1 MNITI
6 DANAAYF
13 DWPDWIQFHS
23 TFYGWDQERELKMLL
38 AWSNY
43 FASEGYGPEELL
55 AASKDLTGVKIF
67 KREETI
73 HELEKAL
80 RIRRENYRRTI
91 KPEMAD
97 CSMCR
102 GTGLVL
108 VPFLAHV
115 KNGIWSSKSKCWVSC
130 ICINSL
136 PFKST
141 ASGEGKKSIMTLE
154 IYELRNPDWM
164 RQMSACEESERNLAK
179 TLNDLSPNGNKP
191 LDDILDRIAKR
202 FAKDPEDVPP
212 PRMIVESSVRTY
224 G

>member
-38 AWSNY
+38 AWANY
-43 FASEGYGPEELL
+43 FAGEGYGPEELL

-80 RIRRENYRRTI
+80 RIRRENYRRTA
-91 KPEMAD
+91 KHEVSD

-108 VPFLAHV
+108 VPFLGHV
-115 KNGIWSSKSKCWVSC
+115 KNGIWSSRIKCWVSC

-136 PFKST
+136 PFKTT

-154 IYELRNPDWM
+154 MYELKNPDWM
-164 RQMSACEESERNLAK
+164 RQMANCEESENNLAK
-179 TLNDLSPNGNKP
+179 TINDLSPNKNKP
-191 LDDILDRIAKR
+191 LDDIIERIIKR
-202 FAKDPEDVPP
+202 FKDNPVIEPP
-212 PRMIVESSVRTY
+212 PKMIVDASVRTY

>member
-6 DANAAYF
+6 DSNQPYF

-23 TFYGWDQERELKMLL
+23 TFYGWDGERELKMLL
-38 AWSNY
+38 AWSTY
-43 FASEGYGPEELL
+43 FAGEGYGPEELL

-73 HELEKAL
+73 YELEKAL
-80 RIRRENYRRTI
+80 RIRRDNYRRTV
-91 KPEMAD
+91 KPEVAD

-115 KNGIWSSKSKCWVSC
+115 KDGIWTSKIKSWVSC

-136 PFKST
+136 PFKTT
-141 ASGEGKKSIMTLE
+141 ASGEGKKSVMTLE
-154 IYELRNPDWM
+154 IYELRNPNWM
-164 RQMSACEESERNLAK
+164 RHMAQAEESERNLAK
-179 TLNDLSPNGNKP
+179 TINDLTPNASKELNE
-191 LDDILDRIAKR
+191 ILDRIVKR
-202 FAKDPEDVPP
+202 FKKAPEEEPS
-212 PRMIVESSVRTY
+212 RMIVDASVRTY

>member
-1 MNITI
+1 VNITI
-6 DANAAYF
+6 NANQPYF

-23 TFYGWDQERELKMLL
+23 TFYGWDGERELKMLL
-38 AWSNY
+38 AWSVY

-80 RIRRENYRRTI
+80 RIRRENYRRTT
-91 KPEMAD
+91 KHEMAD
-97 CSMCR
+97 YSMCR

-108 VPFLAHV
+108 VPFLSRV

-136 PFKST
+136 PFKTS
-141 ASGEGKKSIMTLE
+141 ASGEGKKSVMTLE
-154 IYELRNPDWM
+154 IYELKNPDWM
-164 RQMSACEESERNLAK
+164 RQMAQCEESERNLAK
-179 TLNDLSPNGNKP
+179 TINELNPNGNKP
-191 LDDILDRIAKR
+191 LDDILDRITKR
-202 FAKDPEDVPP
+202 FKENPVAEPP
-212 PRMIVESSVRTY
+212 PKMIVDASVRTY

>member
-6 DANAAYF
+6 NANQPYF

-38 AWSNY
+38 AWSTY

-80 RIRRENYRRTI
+80 RIRRENYRRTV

-108 VPFLAHV
+108 VPFLKHV
-115 KNGIWSSKSKCWVSC
+115 KNGIWTSKAKSWVIC

-136 PFKST
+136 PYKST
-141 ASGEGKKSIMTLE
+141 ASGDGKKSGMTLE

-164 RQMSACEESERNLAK
+164 RHMAQAEESERNLAK
-179 TLNDLSPNGNKP
+179 TLNELNPNGNKP
-191 LDDILDRIAKR
+191 LDEILERITKR
-202 FAKDPEDVPP
+202 FAKNPEDVPP
-212 PRMIVESSVRTY
+212 PKMIVDASVRTY

>member
-1 MNITI
+1 MNMII
-6 DANAAYF
+6 DGNQPYF

-38 AWSNY
+38 AWSTY
-43 FASEGYGPEELL
+43 FAGEGYGPEELL

-73 HELEKAL
+73 YELEKAL
-80 RIRRENYRRTI
+80 RIRRDNYRRTV
-91 KPEMAD
+91 KPEVAD

-115 KNGIWSSKSKCWVSC
+115 KDGIWTSKIKCWVSC
-130 ICINSL
+130 ICLNSL
-136 PFKST
+136 PFKTT
-141 ASGEGKKSIMTLE
+141 ASGEGKKSVMTLE
-154 IYELRNPDWM
+154 IYELRNPNWM
-164 RQMSACEESERNLAK
+164 RHMAQAEESERNLAK
-179 TLNDLSPNGNKP
+179 TINDLTPNSNKE
-191 LDDILDRIAKR
+191 LNEIIDRIAKR
-202 FAKDPEDVPP
+202 FKAPEEEP
-212 PRMIVESSVRTY
+212 PRMIVDASVRTY